1 MVEEAG
7 ECWKQMNRRTLQWS
21 RLAII
26 RALIKGVVMEIERR
40 GHSLY
45 GGVDG

>member
-1 MVEEAG
+1 MVEAAG
-7 ECWKQMNRRTLQWS
+7 ECWKQTNRRILQWS

-26 RALIKGVVMEIERR
+26 RALMKGVVMEMERR

-45 GGVDG
+45 GGIDG